1 MKNPFLL
8 SEDQK
13 RWLMPSAVYFF
24 YGVGPIFLFI
34 IGFPNN
40 LFEVF
45 IFFLIFMVV
54 AIPFLGEGFTLRG
67 VGQWFVGCIIFPLF
81 SIFIWLIIG
90 SIIVMVFSVFGE
102 REKGENLIRSI
113 NIYEGEQTRTAPF
126 LTEKKTKS
134 KYAKNVIDEELF
146 MQLALLQESD
156 INKAIENSD
165 VIALLPSMYIDISS
179 KRFYCNVMQDVMN
192 IQHDKNEKEDNQIL
206 EKRKLIIKTE
216 CSIYDE
222 IYVKYNYMY
231 TSAINSQKIPE
242 FYYFKSIVPESESSE
257 EDIGMFPTM
266 KECKHYANLFSEKE
280 ISLVGKCKKYE
291 SK

>member
-1 MKNPFLL
+1 MMKNPFLL

-102 REKGENLIRSI
+102 REK
-113 NIYEGEQTRTAPF
+113 
-126 LTEKKTKS
+126 
-134 KYAKNVIDEELF
+134 V
-146 MQLALLQESD
+146 LQ
-156 INKAIENSD
+156 A
-165 VIALLPSMYIDISS
+165 
-179 KRFYCNVMQDVMN
+179 F
-192 IQHDKNEKEDNQIL
+192 
-206 EKRKLIIKTE
+206 
-216 CSIYDE
+216 
-222 IYVKYNYMY
+222 
-231 TSAINSQKIPE
+231 
-242 FYYFKSIVPESESSE
+242 FF
-257 EDIGMFPTM
+257 
-266 KECKHYANLFSEKE
+266 
-280 ISLVGKCKKYE
+280 
-291 SK
+291 